1 MIKGYASE
9 VLDLA
14 CAGYSWNGERCNQLE
29 LPDGGFK
36 EGDNELVV
44 YNNVTAK
51 PNSLLPP
58 FIDIFSDSEN

>member
-14 CAGYSWNGERCNQLE
+14 CQGYEMGSDKCSKLT

-36 EGDNELVV
+36 TVNGELEM
-44 YNNVTAK
+44 YRNVTDRSF
-51 PNSLLPP
+51 SLLPP
-58 FIDIFSDSEN
+58 FIDIFTQQ